1 MSILRTGSSKSSE
14 TKEETVEEERDDEDL
29 KGDSWMHKELKF
41 VSDDPVLAKD
51 ANTKDDDWFDIY
63 DPRNPL
69 NKRRRE
75 KAKK

>member
-1 MSILRTGSSKSSE
+1 MLRTGSSKFAE
-14 TKEETVEEERDDEDL
+14 TKEEIVEEERDDEDL
-29 KGDSWMHKELKF
+29 KGDSWMRKELKF